1 MIGSITARA
10 EAQTLR
16 FSLVYALLD
25 QVDTIGLAH
34 LKAGIAVWDNADR
47 SARYIF
53 GDRTGH
59 RIADTILAA
68 LRTAAPD
75 SLTRNEIRELL
86 GHSIGADRIDQALQ
100 MLLTHNLAQT
110 RQRSLVRTAV

>member
-1 MIGSITARA
+1 MIR
-10 EAQTLR
+10 TL
-16 FSLVYALLD
+16 
-25 QVDTIGLAH
+25 H
-34 LKAGIAVWDNADR
+34 LRRQDR
-47 SARYIF
+47 SP
-53 GDRTGH
+53 H
-59 RIADTILAA
+59 RRHNLAA